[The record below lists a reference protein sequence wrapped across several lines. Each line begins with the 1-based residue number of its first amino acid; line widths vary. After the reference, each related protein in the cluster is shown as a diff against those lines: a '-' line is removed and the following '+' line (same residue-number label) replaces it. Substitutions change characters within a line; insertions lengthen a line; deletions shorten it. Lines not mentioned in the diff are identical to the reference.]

1 MNQTHRQKILSV
13 ALPMTAASMSI
24 PLLGLVDT
32 AILGHLEQA
41 HYLGAVAAG
50 SSVLTMLF
58 WLFAFLRMGSTG
70 LTARAWGV
78 GDHSRCLEILAQS
91 LVLAALLGLMLVI
104 FQASLLTTVLNL
116 IKPSNEVRI
125 LAFEYCQIRIFAAPA
140 TLGTLCAMGW
150 LLGLQ
155 RAKATLLLVL
165 LTNLVNIGLDFLFIV
180 GLDMNSKGAAWAS
193 FTAELFGFA
202 LALVLVAMQLSK
214 MNGSINRSHLYQWPR
229 YRELLRVNRHLFI
242 RTACLVFTMVFFTA
256 QGARQGDSILAAN
269 AILMQLL
276 LLVAYT
282 QDGFAHAAESLT
294 GHAIGM
300 NNLDEFYTTCKEVT
314 CWGLGISCVA
324 TVAYLLFPN
333 SIIAIFTD
341 LPEVATATRHY
352 WPWLTALPLAG
363 LLCFTADGIF
373 IGTGKTRAMQDTM
386 LLAAFGL
393 FLPLWYFSRPLGNHG
408 LWLSYLSFLAI
419 RSLLMSGMFIHYS
432 RQSLWTQNKT

>member
-50 SSVLTMLF
+50 SSVLAMLF

-116 IKPSNEVRI
+116 IKPSDEVRI